1 MDFVNGRQ
9 FILNFSL
16 STMTFHEVAINKHLV
31 GHLLLN
37 NIAYVVEKKP
47 NTLIIVKPFMLE
59 YFDKRSQDIVKYEA
73 TDQLLKYWP

>member
-37 NIAYVVEKKP
+37 NIAYVVEK
-47 NTLIIVKPFMLE
+47 NLT
-59 YFDKRSQDIVKYEA
+59 R
-73 TDQLLKYWP
+73 